1 MVRRIGFV
9 VAVCLLMVMV
19 SEVASA
25 QCLFGRLRARA
36 QANAS
41 AGDCGQP
48 AQYTQAAC
56 AQPTYSQPVA
66 TGQCGSCAQRD
77 FATPVRSGLAQ
88 AKAELQASQGRM
100 RHVGG
105 GLGGGSYEGVGFST
119 RGPDEAIRNSCYW
132 GQRTPID
139 IGVQCN
145 NRGCY
150 ATVIY
155 Q

>member
-1 MVRRIGFV
+1 VQRRIGFV

-25 QCLFGRLRARA
+25 QCLFGRLRGRA
-36 QANAS
+36 QADVGAS
-41 AGDCGQP
+41 SCGQ
-48 AQYTQAAC
+48 QTQCTQAAC

-66 TGQCGSCAQRD
+66 SSQCGCATQRD

-88 AKAELQASQGRM
+88 AKAEMQAGQGRM

-105 GLGGGSYEGVGFST
+105 GFGGGSAEGVGFST

-139 IGVQCN
+139 IGVRQGAN
-145 NRGCY
+145 GWY